1 MTQQNHLV
9 TIRAKQDQA
18 ASACQRAALLLQQNP
33 DADTLDQIAAS
44 LSEVQSA
51 VAVIAHCL
59 EAAES
64 LSASAHEQTESIPL
78 PPEPLEAIV
87 TPSYEPSTAT
97 TATVAEPA
105 IEEAVE
111 EAVEEAAA
119 NVPERNHTPSSGPSL
134 LEKLNE
140 SPLESIQMALSIN
153 DRVRFSAVLAQGDME
168 RFNQLCAAVD
178 NAANLEEAMRSV
190 QSSCSHITT
199 WDDEEEAPF
208 EFIHRVH
215 RVFA

>member
-1 MTQQNHLV
+1 MTQQDHLA
-9 TIRAKQDQA
+9 TIRVKQDRA
-18 ASACQRAALLLQQNP
+18 TSACQRATLLLQQNP

-44 LSEVQSA
+44 LSEVQAA

-64 LSASAHEQTESIPL
+64 LSVSAPEQTESIPI
-78 PPEPLEAIV
+78 PPEPLEAVV
-87 TPSYEPSTAT
+87 TPAYEPSAAT

-105 IEEAVE
+105 IEEA
-111 EAVEEAAA
+111 AATI
-119 NVPERNHTPSSGPSL
+119 PEGNHTPSSGPSL
-134 LEKLNE
+134 LEKLND

-153 DRVRFSAVLAQGDME
+153 DRVRFSAVLALGDMK

-178 NAANLEEAMRSV
+178 TAANLEEALHSV

>member
-1 MTQQNHLV
+1 MTQQDHLA
-9 TIRAKQDQA
+9 TIRVKQDRA
-18 ASACQRAALLLQQNP
+18 ASACQRATLLLQQNP

-44 LSEVQSA
+44 LSEVQA
-51 VAVIAHCL
+51 AIAVIAHCL

-64 LSASAHEQTESIPL
+64 LSVSAPEQTESIPI
-78 PPEPLEAIV
+78 PPEPIEAV
-87 TPSYEPSTAT
+87 ATPAYEPSAAT

-105 IEEAVE
+105 IEEAIE
-111 EAVEEAAA
+111 ETAAA
-119 NVPERNHTPSSGPSL
+119 IPEGNHTPSSGPSL

-140 SPLESIQMALSIN
+140 SPLESIQMAMSIN

-168 RFNQLCAAVD
+168 RFNQLCATVD
-178 NAANLEEAMRSV
+178 TATNLEEALRSV
-190 QSSCSHITT
+190 QSSCSHITN

>member
-1 MTQQNHLV
+1 M
-9 TIRAKQDQA
+9 
-18 ASACQRAALLLQQNP
+18 LLQHNP

-44 LSEVQSA
+44 LSEVQAA

-64 LSASAHEQTESIPL
+64 LSVSAPEQTESIPI
-78 PPEPLEAIV
+78 PPEPLEAVV
-87 TPSYEPSTAT
+87 TPAYEPSAAT

-105 IEEAVE
+105 IEEAI
-111 EAVEEAAA
+111 EEAAA
-119 NVPERNHTPSSGPSL
+119 TIPEGNHSPSSGPSL
-134 LEKLNE
+134 LEKLND

-153 DRVRFSAVLAQGDME
+153 DRVRFSAVLALGDMK

-178 NAANLEEAMRSV
+178 TAANLEEALHSV

-208 EFIHRVH
+208 AFMHRVH

>member
-1 MTQQNHLV
+1 MTQQDHLA

-18 ASACQRAALLLQQNP
+18 ASACQRATLLLQHNP

-44 LSEVQSA
+44 LSEVQAA

-64 LSASAHEQTESIPL
+64 LSVSAPEQTESIPI
-78 PPEPLEAIV
+78 PPEPLEAVV
-87 TPSYEPSTAT
+87 TPAYEPSAAT

-105 IEEAVE
+105 IEEA
-111 EAVEEAAA
+111 AAA
-119 NVPERNHTPSSGPSL
+119 IPEGSQTPSSGPSL
-134 LEKLNE
+134 LEKLND

-153 DRVRFSAVLAQGDME
+153 DRVRFSAVLALGDMK

-178 NAANLEEAMRSV
+178 TAANLEEAMHSV

-208 EFIHRVH
+208 EFMHRVH

>member
-1 MTQQNHLV
+1 MTQQDHLA

-18 ASACQRAALLLQQNP
+18 ASACQRATLLLQHNP

-44 LSEVQSA
+44 LSEVQAA

-64 LSASAHEQTESIPL
+64 LSVSAPEQTESIPI
-78 PPEPLEAIV
+78 PPEPLEAVV
-87 TPSYEPSTAT
+87 TPAYEPSAAT

-105 IEEAVE
+105 IEEA
-111 EAVEEAAA
+111 AAA
-119 NVPERNHTPSSGPSL
+119 IPEGSHTPSSGPSL
-134 LEKLNE
+134 LEKLND

-153 DRVRFSAVLAQGDME
+153 DRVRFSAVLALGDMK

-178 NAANLEEAMRSV
+178 TAANLEEAMHSV

-208 EFIHRVH
+208 EFMHRVH

>member
-1 MTQQNHLV
+1 MTQQDHLA

-18 ASACQRAALLLQQNP
+18 ASACQRATLLLQHNP

-44 LSEVQSA
+44 LSEVQAA

-64 LSASAHEQTESIPL
+64 LSVSAPEQTESIPI
-78 PPEPLEAIV
+78 PPEPLEAVV
-87 TPSYEPSTAT
+87 TPAYEPSAAT

-105 IEEAVE
+105 IEEAI
-111 EAVEEAAA
+111 EEAAA
-119 NVPERNHTPSSGPSL
+119 TIPEGNHTPSSGPSL
-134 LEKLNE
+134 LEKLND

-153 DRVRFSAVLAQGDME
+153 DRVRFSAVLALGDMK

-178 NAANLEEAMRSV
+178 TAANLEEALHSV

-208 EFIHRVH
+208 EFMHRVH

>member
-1 MTQQNHLV
+1 MTQQDHLA
-9 TIRAKQDQA
+9 TIRVKQDRA
-18 ASACQRAALLLQQNP
+18 ASACQRATLLLQQNP

-44 LSEVQSA
+44 LSEVQAA

-64 LSASAHEQTESIPL
+64 LSVSAPEQTESIPI
-78 PPEPLEAIV
+78 PPEPLEAVV
-87 TPSYEPSTAT
+87 TPAYEPSAAT

-105 IEEAVE
+105 IEEAI
-111 EAVEEAAA
+111 EEAAA
-119 NVPERNHTPSSGPSL
+119 TIPEGNHSPSSGPSL
-134 LEKLNE
+134 LEKLND

-153 DRVRFSAVLAQGDME
+153 DRVRFSAVLALGDMK

-178 NAANLEEAMRSV
+178 TAANLEEALHSV

>member
-1 MTQQNHLV
+1 MTQQDHLA

-18 ASACQRAALLLQQNP
+18 ASACQRATLLLQHNP

-44 LSEVQSA
+44 LSEVQAA

-64 LSASAHEQTESIPL
+64 LSVSAPEQTESIPI
-78 PPEPLEAIV
+78 PPEPLEAVV
-87 TPSYEPSTAT
+87 TPAYEPSAAT

-105 IEEAVE
+105 IEEA
-111 EAVEEAAA
+111 AAA
-119 NVPERNHTPSSGPSL
+119 IPEGSQTPSSGPSL
-134 LEKLNE
+134 LEKLND

-153 DRVRFSAVLAQGDME
+153 DRVRFSAVLALGDMKQ
-168 RFNQLCAAVD
+168 FNQLCAAVD
-178 NAANLEEAMRSV
+178 TAANLEEALHSV

>member
-1 MTQQNHLV
+1 MTQQDHLA
-9 TIRAKQDQA
+9 TIRVKQDRA
-18 ASACQRAALLLQQNP
+18 ASACQRATLLLQQNP

-44 LSEVQSA
+44 LSEVQAA

-64 LSASAHEQTESIPL
+64 LSGSAPEQTESIPIPL
-78 PPEPLEAIV
+78 EPLEAV
-87 TPSYEPSTAT
+87 ATPAYESTAAT
-97 TATVAEPA
+97 TATVVEPA
-105 IEEAVE
+105 IEEAIE
-111 EAVEEAAA
+111 ETAAA
-119 NVPERNHTPSSGPSL
+119 IPEGNHTPSSRPSL

-153 DRVRFSAVLAQGDME
+153 DRVRFSAVLALGDMK
-168 RFNQLCAAVD
+168 RFNQLCATVD
-178 NAANLEEAMRSV
+178 TATNLEEALRSV
-190 QSSCSHITT
+190 QSSCSHITN

-208 EFIHRVH
+208 DFIHRVH

>member
-1 MTQQNHLV
+1 M
-9 TIRAKQDQA
+9 
-18 ASACQRAALLLQQNP
+18 LLQHNP

-44 LSEVQSA
+44 LSEVQAA

-64 LSASAHEQTESIPL
+64 LSVSAPEQTESIPI
-78 PPEPLEAIV
+78 PPEPLEEVV
-87 TPSYEPSTAT
+87 TAAYEPSAAK

-105 IEEAVE
+105 IEETIEEVAAVIAE
-111 EAVEEAAA
+111 E
-119 NVPERNHTPSSGPSL
+119 NYTPSSRPSL

-153 DRVRFSAVLAQGDME
+153 DRVRFSAVLALGDMT

-178 NAANLEEAMRSV
+178 TAINLEEALRSV

-208 EFIHRVH
+208 EFIQRVH